1 VRWRSTSTARSWG
14 RQRSPTRTTYTG
26 YWKVGCG
33 NLNTWQDWTTTWL
46 SGWPNYYTGQLRFAA
61 VYTTT
66 LTAAQ
71 VLQHYQAGIA

>member
-1 VRWRSTSTARSWG
+1 
-14 RQRSPTRTTYTG
+14 
-26 YWKVGCG
+26 
-33 NLNTWQDWTTTWL
+33 L

-71 VLQHYQAGIA
+71 ALQHDQAGI

>member
-1 VRWRSTSTARSWG
+1 LAFYVDGAIVG
-14 RQRSPTRTTYTG
+14 TTTISNQDTTFSG

-33 NLNTWQDWTTTWL
+33 NLNTWQNGTGTWL
-46 SGWPNYYTGQLRFAA
+46 SGWPNYYTGQLCFAA

-71 VLQHYQAGIA
+71 ALQHYQAGI